1 MLDFLRDL
9 FSRPG
14 AARTVILLEPDTMS
28 APRQYEVR
36 PGYAVYGAVIGV
48 VLLAAVLIALVVLTP
63 LRALFGG
70 ASAGELRSMAEDN
83 ATRAAAFEDSLTIQA
98 EQIDLLRELI
108 TGGVD
113 TGDADTVAAPGAGPA
128 PLISAR
134 EPPAPSPAPRVEAAP
149 SRPISAM
156 SPAAGPG
163 PLALRSLGAGDRAT
177 AEAYLGALR
186 LPSLPPLDGVVS
198 RGFDPTR
205 AHFGLDIAADV
216 GTPVRAIGAGYV
228 VLADWTHGGGYTVA
242 VHHPDGYLSVYKH
255 NSRLLKRVGE
265 RVRTREVI
273 ALSGDT
279 GAATSG
285 PHLHVELWRDGLAQD
300 PAAFFLMR

>member
-1 MLDFLRDL
+1 MLDFFRDL

-14 AARTVILLEPDTMS
+14 ASRTVILMEPDTMS

-36 PGYAVYGAVIGV
+36 PGHAVYAAIIGV
-48 VLLAAVLIALVVLTP
+48 VLLAAVLVALVVLTP
-63 LRALFGG
+63 LRGLFGG
-70 ASAGELRSMAEDN
+70 ASAGEMRLMAETN
-83 ATRAAAFEDSLTIQA
+83 ARRAAAFEDSLTVQA
-98 EQIDLLRELI
+98 EQIDLLRAII
-108 TGGVD
+108 TGGDDSLSVPPEEVGPASLAASSVD
-113 TGDADTVAAPGAGPA
+113 LEGPAGLDAGPVLA
-128 PLISAR
+128 SPPPTAG
-134 EPPAPSPAPRVEAAP
+134 EPS
-149 SRPISAM
+149 S
-156 SPAAGPG
+156 GPG
-163 PLALRSLGAGDRAT
+163 RLALRSLGSGDRAT

-198 RGFDPTR
+198 RGFDPAR
-205 AHFGLDIAADV
+205 NHLGLDIVADV

-228 VLADWTHGGGYTVA
+228 VLADWTHGGGYTIA
-242 VHHPDGYLSVYKH
+242 VHHPDGYLSLFKH
-255 NSRLLKRVGE
+255 TSRLLKRVGE
-265 RVRTREVI
+265 RVHTREVI